1 MKDAWGGGRGRLRR
15 VRETGWSVCCRRNR
29 RPHSFAPPCDSET
42 NNVHLGL
49 DDRQGCCLK
58 PRRSLGVDVVE
69 GRVRVASTPDPTATL
84 HPRHPPSPAQGMA
97 HQCRSS
103 SAGSTRPVRRG
114 SYISALCVH
123 FVPVALLFHLRS
135 LFVSIVFSSS
145 ASAPF
150 LLDSTNHKIPSS
162 PFGASPD
169 FTNPR
174 QTLLCP
180 FPFRRPIPFAFSF
193 SFPSPPRARP
203 CSNSSNS
210 SCSSSGSGTI
220 GGTSGRGMSPGGTT
234 VSTAVGASLGVPYA
248 AGLFGLVA
256 ALILL

>member
-1 MKDAWGGGRGRLRR
+1 
-15 VRETGWSVCCRRNR
+15 
-29 RPHSFAPPCDSET
+29 
-42 NNVHLGL
+42 
-49 DDRQGCCLK
+49 
-58 PRRSLGVDVVE
+58 
-69 GRVRVASTPDPTATL
+69 
-84 HPRHPPSPAQGMA
+84 MA

-114 SYISALCVH
+114 SYISAL
-123 FVPVALLFHLRS
+123 
-135 LFVSIVFSSS
+135 
-145 ASAPF
+145 
-150 LLDSTNHKIPSS
+150 
-162 PFGASPD
+162 PD

-174 QTLLCP
+174 QTL
-180 FPFRRPIPFAFSF
+180 F
-193 SFPSPPRARP
+193 
-203 CSNSSNS
+203 NSSNS